1 MKARSLLAVSVALAL
16 AITAAP
22 AFSAEIPKS
31 IPWVDTGPFDHV
43 DGSGPHRDSANLVIQ
58 SRAAQLAANP
68 LAAKM
73 SRDVGDVAVI
83 VDDGTLIIPPT
94 PQNLYDLASGTTI
107 TFVPGTGDFA
117 VSSAAGGVVA
127 DPGGFSLGLTD
138 DSFAAV
144 EAVDSGTYAGF
155 PYFGTTYGT
164 DEIFVGSDGHITFGA
179 GDGSSSP
186 RDAARHVGG
195 PPRVSALLNDLNP
208 DVGGDVRAEVNASS
222 VVVTWDGLPEFGTTN
237 SNTVQAVLYSDGSID
252 LNYGSVDAAVGVVGV
267 AEGDNETPFTEIDYT
282 ADLPGTF
289 PAGAIFEEFT
299 FGNPNAQMNTLGVAQ
314 RFLESHPD
322 QFDFIVV
329 FTDFVVDIGF
339 GAFAFHQGI
348 KNDTQGLGFFRN
360 GFSST
365 FDFTFV
371 LENANTGPIDELESV
386 LNMNRIGLYW
396 PSANK
401 MVDPPIKKFRFFCG
415 NPGGQVTPC
424 GATLD
429 GPPGSSQTSR
439 RARWFGTLNGDFG
452 SHGSYTLG
460 LNSAMSLMGQEAGHR
475 WLAFP
480 AFVHPGFFFS
490 ADLLGRSF
498 AHWSFFHNVTV
509 PPSQFGGDPRASS
522 AEGNAILDLGA
533 GASSG
538 LPVPCDASSGETT
551 LLTAPNELI
560 DGFTELDQYFMGLRT
575 AGSVSPF
582 WYADDPRSAFSGA
595 SLEGVRG
602 FSAQDDIIFCGKR
615 IDLTVADITNA
626 GLFGLGPGNGP
637 RTPAIGDEDDAATN
651 PACGAGPTDV
661 KTMAFVLLVPN
672 DGATHKDGI
681 KQVDTFRAT
690 WQTYANGP
698 ATGGLGKFDTSLTP
712 VCH

>member
-1 MKARSLLAVSVALAL
+1 MRARSLLAVTAALAL

-22 AFSAEIPKS
+22 AFTAEIPKS

-58 SRAAQLAANP
+58 SRAAKLTANP

-83 VDDGTLIIPPT
+83 VDDGTLIIPPI
-94 PQNLYDLASGTTI
+94 PPNPYDIAPGTTI
-107 TFVPGTGDFA
+107 DFAPGTGDFS

-138 DSFAAV
+138 DSSAPV

-155 PYFGTTYGT
+155 PFFGTTYGT

-222 VVVTWDGLPEFGTTN
+222 VVVTWDAVPEFGTSN

-252 LNYGSVDAAVGVVGV
+252 LNYGSVDASTGVVGV

-299 FGNPNAQMNTLGVAQ
+299 LGNPLPQMNTLGVAQ
-314 RFLESHPD
+314 RFLETHPD
-322 QFDFIVV
+322 QFDFVVV

-348 KNDTQGLGFFRN
+348 QNQTEGLGLR
-360 GFSST
+360 GI

-371 LENANTGPIDELESV
+371 LENATTGPIDELESV

-396 PSANK
+396 PTAKK
-401 MVDPPIKKFRFFCG
+401 MVNPPIKKFRFS
-415 NPGGQVTPC
+415 
-424 GATLD
+424 GAAATN
-429 GPPGSSQTSR
+429 GPPGASQLTR

-452 SHGSYTLG
+452 VHGSYTLG

-480 AFVHPGFFFS
+480 LFVHPTKGIDLPTLLENT
-490 ADLLGRSF
+490 DLLGRSF
-498 AHWSFFHNVTV
+498 AHWSFWHNVTV

-522 AEGNAILDLGA
+522 MEGNAILDLGP
-533 GASSG
+533 GASAG
-538 LPVPCDASSGETT
+538 LPVPCDGTAGESTF
-551 LLTAPNELI
+551 LTHPNELI
-560 DGFTELDQYFMGLRT
+560 DGFTELDQYFMGLRLDT
-575 AGSVSPF
+575 AVSPF
-582 WYADDPRSAFSGA
+582 WYADEPRSALSGNPFPFSIA
-595 SLEGVRG
+595 S
-602 FSAQDDIIFCGKR
+602 FSAQDDVVFCGKR
-615 IDLTVADITNA
+615 VDLSVADIQAFPFFNHGA
-626 GLFGLGPGNGP
+626 
-637 RTPAIGDEDDAATN
+637 RVPAIGDEVDS
-651 PACGAGPTDV
+651 CGVDV

-672 DGATHKDGI
+672 DNSTHKDGI